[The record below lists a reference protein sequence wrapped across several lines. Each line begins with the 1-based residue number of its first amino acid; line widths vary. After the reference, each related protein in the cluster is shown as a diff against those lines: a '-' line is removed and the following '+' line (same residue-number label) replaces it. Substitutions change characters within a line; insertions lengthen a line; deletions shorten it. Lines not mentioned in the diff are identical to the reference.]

1 MSSDTSSSNTSSFVE
16 INMTN
21 VSLNNDKKK
30 LFSRKT
36 KGDIFFEAAI
46 VVLMVFV
53 CFVTL
58 YPVWYT
64 VVISLNDGM
73 DAMQGGI
80 YLWPRV
86 FSLANYQTVFS
97 NTDIIKGF
105 GVTTARTIIA
115 TVLSVLF
122 TAMVSFGMSKK
133 ELIGRKFYLII
144 GTITLFFSGGLI
156 PYFILIKNLGLID
169 NFLVY
174 IIPAMFNF
182 YNLIIFNAFFKELP
196 GELEESAK
204 IDGANDFTVF
214 TRIIIPLSKPILAT
228 MALFNGVYHW
238 NDYFM
243 GVIFMIRHTDLQ
255 PIQTF
260 LYRVIAETTSNQM
273 LYSAPGGIQN
283 TTVTSQSIRMA
294 TMVVTTLPI
303 ICVYPFLQKYFVKG
317 MLVGS
322 IKG

>member
-1 MSSDTSSSNTSSFVE
+1 MDSLLE
-16 INMTN
+16 INKATTKW
-21 VSLNNDKKK
+21 NNGKRP
-30 LFSRKT
+30 LFSRKS
-36 KGDIFFEAAI
+36 KKDVFFEI
-46 VVLMVFV
+46 ILVILMVLI
-53 CFVTL
+53 CFITL

-64 VVISLNDGM
+64 LVISFNDGM

-86 FSLANYQTVFS
+86 FSLDNYQTVFR
-97 NTDIIKGF
+97 NTDIVKGF
-105 GVTTARTIIA
+105 GVTTARTVIA
-115 TVLSVLF
+115 TLLSIFF
-122 TAMVSFGMSKK
+122 TAMVSYGMSKK
-133 ELIGRKFYLII
+133 ELIGRKLYLTI

-156 PYFILIKNLGLID
+156 PYFILIKNLRLID

-182 YNLIIFNAFFKELP
+182 YNLIIFQAFFKELP
-196 GELEESAK
+196 VELEESAK
-204 IDGANDFTVF
+204 IDGANDFTIF

-243 GVIFMIRHTDLQ
+243 GVIFMIRRTDLQ

-273 LYSAPGGIQN
+273 MYNAPGGIQY
-283 TTVTSQSIRMA
+283 TRVTSQSIRMA

-317 MLVGS
+317 MLIGS
-322 IKG
+322 LKG

>member
-1 MSSDTSSSNTSSFVE
+1 MSSDPNAYPSALLKMNKA
-16 INMTN
+16 N
-21 VSLNNDKKK
+21 VRLNGGGKK

-36 KGDIFFEAAI
+36 KGDIFFEAMI
-46 VVLMVFV
+46 IVLMVFV

-64 VVISLNDGM
+64 IVISLNEGR
-73 DAMQGGI
+73 DAMMGGI
-80 YLWPRV
+80 FLWPRV
-86 FSLANYQTVFS
+86 FSLQSYQTVFR
-97 NTDIIKGF
+97 NADIIKGF

-115 TVLSVLF
+115 TLLSVLF
-122 TAMVSFGMSKK
+122 TAMVSYGMSKK
-133 ELIGRKFYLII
+133 ELIGRKFYLTI

-174 IIPAMFNF
+174 VIPAMFNF

-204 IDGANDFTVF
+204 IDGADDFTIF
-214 TRIIIPLSKPILAT
+214 TRVILPLSKPILAT

-243 GVIFMIRHTDLQ
+243 GVIFMIRRTDLQ

-283 TTVTSQSIRMA
+283 TRVTSESIRMA

-322 IKG
+322 LKG